1 MTKTPA
7 GKILDKLKRNNMD
20 QYTKEEWGELCRAKG
35 YDQGFEDGSDLHR
48 QTLEAVDLILH
59 GASEKIYRNYD

>member
-1 MTKTPA
+1 MTKTTA
-7 GKILDKLKRNNMD
+7 KEILDKLKNQDMD
-20 QYTKEEWGELCRAKG
+20 QYTKEEWGEKQYSRG
-35 YDQGFEDGSDLHR
+35 YDRGLEDGSDLHR